1 MGEERGNR
9 EDRDREDVCVHVCVS
24 FSLSGG
30 RSLTVVLLPTAN
42 EHVFASTASVE
53 AVLYA
58 LRTHIKLADV
68 VESCLYTINSLARNG
83 ANRQD
88 IVANAGHELLITIAT
103 KWYTRSNSPNIL
115 SSLLFHAANVCVRC
129 SCLLC

>member
-24 FSLSGG
+24 FSLSVG

-68 VESCLYTINSLARNG
+68 VESYLYTINSLARNG
-83 ANRQD
+83 ANRQLHND
-88 IVANAGHELLITIAT
+88 AAT
-103 KWYTRSNSPNIL
+103 QLRNDASTQVHK
-115 SSLLFHAANVCVRC
+115 HHG
-129 SCLLC
+129 